1 MVLSNCHAQIKVT
14 LSKLLRTMSSWVLST
29 SKDKNTTTLLGNL
42 LKCLITN
49 ILMNIFFFCLNRMSV
64 CTIASTG
71 SSLFQCFLLI
81 SIRYLQVLKRCFLS
95 LLLSTL
101 NNPIFH
107 SLSFYD
113 RCFTPL
119 IIIMVIH
126 WTFFL

>member
-1 MVLSNCHAQIKVT
+1 MILSNCHAQIKVT
-14 LSKLLRTMSSWVLST
+14 LSKLLRTMSSWVLSI
-29 SKDKNTTTLLGNL
+29 SKDKNTSTLLGNL

-71 SSLFQCFLLI
+71 SSLSQSFLLI
-81 SIRYLQVLKRCFLS
+81 SIRYLQVLKRCLLS
-95 LLLSTL
+95 LLLSRL
-101 NNPIFH
+101 NNPMFH
-107 SLSFYD
+107 CLSFYD

-126 WTFFL
+126 